1 MRNFFPAVLLITAAC
16 VSGEKGA
23 VADSTKTAS
32 TASTAPAISSVCP
45 ASASARTAALAGVI
59 PNAQADKPAEPVPP
73 MPQFKYPDELAQK
86 GIGGKAIADF
96 VVDTAGLVD
105 MNSVEVRESSDT
117 RITEGVCHYLA
128 ASRFSVAE
136 KGGKKVRAQREIPF
150 NFAMPK

>member
-1 MRNFFPAVLLITAAC
+1 MLPAVLLLTAAC
-16 VSGEKGA
+16 ASGETGA
-23 VADSTKTAS
+23 TSDTGKAAS
-32 TASTAPAISSVCP
+32 TGSTAPAISTVCP
-45 ASASARTAALAGVI
+45 ASASARSAALNGAI
-59 PNAQADKPAEPVPP
+59 PNAQADRPAEPVPP

-86 GIGGKAIADF
+86 GVGGKAIADF

>member
-1 MRNFFPAVLLITAAC
+1 MRRLLPAILLISIACAKGDTGATA
-16 VSGEKGA
+16 
-23 VADSTKTAS
+23 DTTK
-32 TASTAPAISSVCP
+32 TASTAPAITSVCP
-45 ASASARTAALAGVI
+45 ASASARSAALAGVI
-59 PNAQADKPAEPVPP
+59 PNAQADKAAEPVPP

-86 GIGGKAIADF
+86 GIGGKATADF

-105 MNSVEVRESSDT
+105 MNSVEVRESSDS

-136 KGGKKVRAQREIPF
+136 KGGKKVRVQREIPF

>member
-1 MRNFFPAVLLITAAC
+1 MSRLLPAVVLLAAAC
-16 VSGEKGA
+16 AKGDTGA
-23 VADSTKTAS
+23 TADTARAAS
-32 TASTAPAISSVCP
+32 TASTAPAISTVCP
-45 ASASARTAALAGVI
+45 ASASARTAALNGAL

-96 VVDTAGLVD
+96 VVDTTGLVD

-136 KGGKKVRAQREIPF
+136 KGCRKVRAQREIPF

>member
-1 MRNFFPAVLLITAAC
+1 MRRLLPAVLLITAAC
-16 VSGEKGA
+16 AKGDTGA
-23 VADSTKTAS
+23 TADTAKSAS
-32 TASTAPAISSVCP
+32 TASTAPAITSVCP
-45 ASASARTAALAGVI
+45 ASASARTAALVGVI
-59 PNAQADKPAEPVPP
+59 SNARADKAAEPVPP

-105 MNSVEVRESSDT
+105 MNSVEVRESTDS

-136 KGGKKVRAQREIPF
+136 KGGKRVRVQREIPF